1 MNKLNTFE
9 ATYTRYPFAPLVA
22 LGIAIAAVLK
32 TKLGSNESKSK
43 AGHGHGID
51 SGAQLAA

>member
-1 MNKLNTFE
+1 MNRLNTFE